1 MNDSNRD
8 RDDGRKTTAYIL
20 IGVAAYIILSRTGL
34 LDFVGI
40 GELFRWTFR
49 TAFSLIPSVILILG
63 LLWLTRSKEGAK
75 PLIAWFVTLFGGV
88 LVISQFGLFGLN
100 FGEMFLPMWL
110 VVIAFIIMNP
120 RDLLPRRLNS
130 SNEDLDDDQGQIK
143 LVAFMGGGELDYT
156 SRNLTG
162 GEVVAVWGGYQIDFR
177 NADMQGDSMELNLF
191 CVMGG
196 VEITVPSN
204 WEVEK
209 RGAVC
214 IMGGFSNKT
223 RCLADELEL
232 PRKKLILK
240 GLALMGGG
248 EVKN

>member
-1 MNDSNRD
+1 MNDFHK
-8 RDDGRKTTAYIL
+8 DDGRKTTAYIL
-20 IGVAAYIILSRTGL
+20 IGIAGYIILSRTGI
-34 LDFVGI
+34 LDFFGFSDLI
-40 GELFRWTFR
+40 RWIIRGF
-49 TAFSLIPSVILILG
+49 FSLLPAGVLLLG
-63 LLWLTRSKEGAK
+63 VLWLTRSKEGEK

-100 FGEMFLPMWL
+100 FGELFLPMWL
-110 VVIAFIIMNP
+110 VVIAFVIMNP
-120 RDLLPRRLNS
+120 RDLLPRRLNTRS
-130 SNEDLDDDQGQIK
+130 EELDENQAQIQ
-143 LVAFMGGGELDYT
+143 LLAFMGGGELEYT
-156 SRNLTG
+156 SRNLRG
-162 GEVVAVWGGYQIDFR
+162 GEVVAVWGGYKIDFR
-177 NADMQGDSMELNLF
+177 NADMEGDSMELNLF

-196 VEITVPSN
+196 VEILVPTN

-214 IMGGFSNKT
+214 IMGGFSNKSK
-223 RCLADELEL
+223 CLADELEL